1 MKWRRA
7 LASSAVLLL
16 ALAAWVQAAAPR
28 AEPQNAAAADKATD
42 SAGEEAV
49 AIFAGGCFWC
59 MEPPF
64 DELPGVLSTTSGY
77 TGGRVANPSYEQ
89 VSSGGTGHTEAVEIR
104 YDPTRIGYEEL
115 LAVFWRNID
124 PLAKDRQFC
133 DRGSQY
139 RSGIYAM
146 NDRQLELARA
156 SAERIREQLG
166 QRIFTEIE
174 SAGPFYPAE
183 QYHQDYYEK
192 NPLRYKFYRYNCGR
206 DQRLEELWG

>member
-1 MKWRRA
+1 VTLRQA
-7 LASSAVLLL
+7 LARSAWLLL
-16 ALAAWVQAAAPR
+16 ALAAWVHAAAPAPGDGGR
-28 AEPQNAAAADKATD
+28 GAAAAGDAT
-42 SAGEEAV
+42 EEAV

-64 DELPGVLSTTSGY
+64 DKLPGVLSTTSGY
-77 TGGRVANPSYEQ
+77 TGGRVANPSYEE
-89 VSSGGTGHTEAVEIR
+89 VSSGRTGHTEAVEIR

-139 RSGIYAM
+139 RSGIYAV
-146 NDRQLELARA
+146 NDRQLQLARA
-156 SAERIREQLG
+156 SAEQIREQLG

-174 SAGPFYPAE
+174 RAGPFYPAE